1 MKENFNNT
9 FIIII
14 IVTELV
20 VNMMNK
26 KLLLIGVF
34 CMALLVGGNVQGSM
48 ISSSDQVCESSV
60 ARNDK
65 TFIAGTVINPVIEN
79 DTVTASALQVFYYN
93 PGIFVDQVGVV
104 RGFSTISFTK
114 DNFVMVWTP
123 GPFEFFGYVLG
134 FCSDF
139 EVLE

>member
-1 MKENFNNT
+1 M

-14 IVTELV
+14 IATILV
-20 VNMMNK
+20 VNMMKK
-26 KLLLIGVF
+26 KLLLISVI
-34 CMALLVGGNVQGSM
+34 CLILLVGGNVQGSM
-48 ISSSDQVCESSV
+48 IFSSDQSCESSV

-79 DTVTASALQVFYYN
+79 DTVTADALQVFYYN
-93 PGIFVDQVGVV
+93 PGIFIDQVGVV

-123 GPFEFFGYVLG
+123 GPFELLGYVLG